1 MSSENTD
8 PPLQA
13 SPTESAETNGM
24 CYSANLNELCLST
37 GSELS
42 RIASRAGIVISDGY
56 DVDDDDDEEGEEVDE
71 DFVAVDHEDIN
82 DFSYYFRRPPIHQ
95 PSEID
100 KLHPF
105 VQLLS
110 LSNVDD
116 CVKVEEAFPENE
128 RCSKEKFIY
137 RLTKAPELS
146 LGLFTLPTKEADEPK
161 PRATLVGHIIATRT
175 EAPRVTDASMALPPD
190 WQSKPKNSSAN
201 GHASEPL
208 GHQEQGGTI
217 AIHSLAVLPEHQ
229 GKKVGTT
236 LMKSYIQRI
245 KDAMIADRLALLTH
259 EPLVPFY
266 ESLGFENR
274 GPSQCTFGGGGWIDM
289 TLEFNNE

>member
-1 MSSENTD
+1 M
-8 PPLQA
+8 
-13 SPTESAETNGM
+13 
-24 CYSANLNELCLST
+24 
-37 GSELS
+37 
-42 RIASRAGIVISDGY
+42 
-56 DVDDDDDEEGEEVDE
+56 
-71 DFVAVDHEDIN
+71 
-82 DFSYYFRRPPIHQ
+82 
-95 PSEID
+95 
-100 KLHPF
+100 
-105 VQLLS
+105 
-110 LSNVDD
+110 
-116 CVKVEEAFPENE
+116 
-128 RCSKEKFIY
+128 
-137 RLTKAPELS
+137 
-146 LGLFTLPTKEADEPK
+146 
-161 PRATLVGHIIATRT
+161 
-175 EAPRVTDASMALPPD
+175 TDASMALPPD

-266 ESLGFENR
+266 ESLGFENK

-289 TLEFNNE
+289 VSIGL

>member
-13 SPTESAETNGM
+13 SPTESAEPNGM

-56 DVDDDDDEEGEEVDE
+56 DVHDDDDEEGEEEEVDE

-100 KLHPF
+100 ELHPF

-128 RCSKEKFIY
+128 RCSKEKVCQRNVGDVGDIF
-137 RLTKAPELS
+137 RDFLFRS
-146 LGLFTLPTKEADEPK
+146 LLLDCQWLCTIDN
-161 PRATLVGHIIATRT
+161 
-175 EAPRVTDASMALPPD
+175 
-190 WQSKPKNSSAN
+190 WQ
-201 GHASEPL
+201 L
-208 GHQEQGGTI
+208 
-217 AIHSLAVLPEHQ
+217 
-229 GKKVGTT
+229 
-236 LMKSYIQRI
+236 
-245 KDAMIADRLALLTH
+245 
-259 EPLVPFY
+259 
-266 ESLGFENR
+266 
-274 GPSQCTFGGGGWIDM
+274 
-289 TLEFNNE
+289 